1 MMKLFCFAILAA
13 QAAAGADYVNG
24 QAARLVIGQTTFT
37 DSYHGA
43 TNFQIGSAA
52 GLAWGSNK
60 LFVVDS
66 NRFGADP
73 VNNRVLIFPTD
84 ILPKPTDQANTGL
97 PTNDPHYEK
106 LSCKVCA
113 RTTAKVVLGQKD
125 FNDIQIGVSQ
135 TALRTPTAVATDGI
149 RFAVADTDNNRVLIW
164 NSIPTPPNDLATLAN
179 VPADVVIGQTD
190 FTHNLPAVPPTAK
203 SLRGPQG
210 VWIQNGKLFIADT
223 QNNRVLIYNQIPTTN
238 GASADVVLGVP
249 NLTTAVPVAL
259 TAVTATANNLT
270 SPVAVT
276 SDGTR
281 LFVTDLGS
289 NRILIWNSIPT
300 ANQAPADI
308 EIGQPDMSSSAS
320 NNSSKLCTSNGVVS
334 SLDSTPTYPSRCGN
348 TLSFPRFAISDGTRL
363 FVADG
368 GNDRVLIYSKI
379 PTSNAAAADI
389 VLGQPDLTTYA
400 PGDSADQIQTPTS
413 LALDGNN
420 LYVADVFNRRVLVFS
435 PADIALPPATVRN
448 AASLEVF
455 AIGAVT
461 LGGTIKENDTV
472 TVTITTASSTG
483 TAVNTDY
490 KYTVLKTDTLSTVLS
505 ALIKLINIPGDP
517 NLTARPNFSTGGIV
531 LTAKKGGAAG
541 AFIGYSAAVST
552 GAQITATAGGT
563 SLALN
568 LQDAARVAPGSL
580 ITLFGTNL
588 SEGSEATSFN
598 RGTLPFS
605 LANTQLFID
614 GLPAPLTFVSPTQVS
629 AQLGFEVAGRTSVS
643 AYLRSVR
650 SDGTV
655 LISNP
660 QAVSIVDAN
669 PGIFALDGTDPRPG
683 RVYHAFSNSTG
694 VVSVDGSIT
703 EGDTGV
709 LTIQGAANPYT
720 YVVQKAD
727 TLVVIRDAFI
737 SKINA
742 DDSSP
747 VTATPGNVFTRIL
760 LQAKIAGPDSNGIT
774 YSVSVS
780 KGTGLILSA
789 LTSQLCCAN
798 NNGGGEV
805 TDANPA
811 VPGEILYLLATG
823 LGPTSIGIDSG
834 KIATTTSGGREGG
847 QDSTTDA
854 PLTPVDSI
862 LAGGQ
867 TANILFTGYEPG
879 LVGVFRVTFQ
889 LSSKIAPNAQTQLTI
904 AQQLF
909 VSNVVT
915 FSIQTP

>member
-1 MMKLFCFAILAA
+1 MKLICFAILAV
-13 QAAAGADYVNG
+13 QAAAGSDYVNG

-52 GLAWGSNK
+52 GLAWGSNR

-84 ILPKPTDQANTGL
+84 ILPKPADQVNNNL
-97 PTNDPHYEK
+97 PTDDPHYGD

-113 RTTAKVVLGQKD
+113 RTTAKVVLGQPD
-125 FNDIQIGVSQ
+125 FNNNAINLTQAGFRV
-135 TALRTPTAVATDGI
+135 PTAVATDGT
-149 RFAVADTDNNRVLIW
+149 RLAVADTDNNRILIW
-164 NSIPTPPNDLATLAN
+164 NSIPTSINQG
-179 VPADVVIGQTD
+179 ADVVVGQAD
-190 FTHNLPAVPPTAK
+190 FTHNTTAVPPTAK

-210 VWIQNGKLFIADT
+210 VWLQNGKLFIADT
-223 QNNRVLIYNQIPTTN
+223 QNNRVLIYNQIPTSN
-238 GASADVVLGVP
+238 GASADVVLGVA

-281 LFVTDLGS
+281 LFVTDLGA
-289 NRILIWNSIPT
+289 NRIMIWNSIPT
-300 ANQAPADI
+300 SNQAPADL
-308 EIGQPDMSSSAS
+308 EIGQPDMSSAVS
-320 NNSSKLCTSNGVVS
+320 NNSSKLCASNGVVS
-334 SLDSTPTYPSRCGN
+334 STDSTLTYPGRCEN
-348 TLSFPRFAISDGTRL
+348 TLSFPRFAVSDGTRL
-363 FVADG
+363 YVADG
-368 GNDRVLIYSKI
+368 GNDRVLIYSTL
-379 PTSNAAAADI
+379 PTSSASAADV
-389 VLGQPDLTTYA
+389 VLGQADFTSYV
-400 PGDSADQIQTPTS
+400 PGDNADQIQAPTS
-413 LALDGNN
+413 LALDGTN

-435 PADIALPPATVRN
+435 PGDIALPPATVRN

-455 AIGAVT
+455 AIGNVT
-461 LGGTIKENDTV
+461 LGGTIKENDTI
-472 TVTITTASSTG
+472 TLTITTASSTG

-490 KYTVLKTDTLSTVLS
+490 KYTILKTDTLDSVVS
-505 ALIKLINIPGDP
+505 ALIKAINIPGDP
-517 NLTARPNFSTGGIV
+517 NVTARPNFSTEGIG
-531 LTAKKGGAAG
+531 LTAKKGGSAG
-541 AFIGYSAAVST
+541 SLISYSTALST
-552 GAQITATAGGT
+552 AAQITATAGGT

-580 ITLFGTNL
+580 ISLFGTNL
-588 SEGSEATSFN
+588 SEGTEATSFD
-598 RGTLPFS
+598 RSTLSFS

-614 GLPAPLTFVSPTQVS
+614 GLPAPLTYVSPTQIS
-629 AQLGFEVAGRTSVS
+629 AQLGFEVAGRSSVS
-643 AYLRSVR
+643 AYVRSVR
-650 SDGTV
+650 SDGRV
-655 LISNP
+655 LVSTP
-660 QAVSIVDAN
+660 QAVSVVDAN
-669 PGIFALDGTDPRPG
+669 PGIFARNGTDPRPG
-683 RVYHAFSNSTG
+683 RIYHAFSNATG
-694 VVSVDGSIT
+694 IVSVDGSIT

-709 LTIQGAANPYT
+709 ITIQGAASPYT

-727 TLVVIRDAFI
+727 TLTIIRDAFI
-737 SKINA
+737 NKINA

-789 LTSQLCCAN
+789 LTTQLCCAN
-798 NNGGGEV
+798 NNGAGEV
-805 TDANPA
+805 TDSNPA

-834 KIATTTSGGREGG
+834 RIASTTSGGREGG

-867 TANILFTGYEPG
+867 TANILFTGYELG
-879 LVGVFRVTFQ
+879 LVGTFRVTFQ
-889 LSSKIAPNAQTQLTI
+889 LSSSLSSDAQTQLTI
-904 AQQLF
+904 AQQFF

-915 FSIQTP
+915 FPVTKP